1 MNATDTTADRKAVKA
16 ARKAERKAAKA
27 LKLPFMQFGK
37 METGAVNT
45 GFRGR
50 TLNYNVKDHHHGL
63 VQVELDPMTVQ
74 ARIETAE
81 EATKHMKAGRVGGGL
96 IVGGVLLGPLGAALG
111 GGIGAAARK
120 SYADKFLVLEGPGGK
135 TYSVLLKG
143 RLEMINAEALIE
155 SVRKVQRNAAQQ
167 ETAE

>member
-96 IVGGVLLGPLGAALG
+96 IRSEERRVGKESG
-111 GGIGAAARK
+111 GGR
-120 SYADKFLVLEGPGGK
+120 GGD
-135 TYSVLLKG
+135 G
-143 RLEMINAEALIE
+143 CRE
-155 SVRKVQRNAAQQ
+155 
-167 ETAE
+167 

>member
-1 MNATDTTADRKAVKA
+1 LSCPSPYSTVS
-16 ARKAERKAAKA
+16 A
-27 LKLPFMQFGK
+27 LSLYPCCDVLRHFHPFP
-37 METGAVNT
+37 T
-45 GFRGR
+45 RR
-50 TLNYNVKDHHHGL
+50 SSDL
-63 VQVELDPMTVQ
+63 
-74 ARIETAE
+74 
-81 EATKHMKAGRVGGGL
+81 
-96 IVGGVLLGPLGAALG
+96 PLGAALG

-135 TYSVLLKG
+135 TNSVLLKG